1 MPKAPL
7 GELQLEIMR
16 FLSAQGPLTVG
27 EVAARF
33 GEPRGLARTTIL
45 TVMER
50 LRQKSYL
57 TRTHEGG
64 VFRYAPY
71 AGKPQLLRDLVHE
84 FVQKALEG
92 SVSPFFAYLAEGK
105 ELSDD
110 EVAALRRLLSAG
122 TGQEAEPGDER

>member
-1 MPKAPL
+1 MQKAPL

-33 GEPRGLARTTIL
+33 GEPRGLARTTVL

-50 LRQKSYL
+50 LREKGYL
-57 TRTHEGG
+57 TRTKVEG

-71 AGKPQLLRDLVHE
+71 ARKPELLRDLVHE
-84 FVQKALEG
+84 FVEKALEG
-92 SVSPFFAYLAEGK
+92 SVSPFFAYLAEVK
-105 ELSDD
+105 ELSDE
-110 EVAALRRLLSAG
+110 EVAMLRQLLSAG
-122 TGQEAEPGDER
+122 TAERKEPGDER